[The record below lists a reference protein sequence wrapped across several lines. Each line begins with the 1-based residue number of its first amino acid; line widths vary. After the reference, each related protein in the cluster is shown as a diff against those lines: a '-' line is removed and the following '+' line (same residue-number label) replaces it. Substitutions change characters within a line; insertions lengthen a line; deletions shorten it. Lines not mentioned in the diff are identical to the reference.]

1 MYNCMDYFVDIIK
14 MHYRILHKVQIY
26 MEQHYNAR
34 GKCLSIERN
43 SLRK

>member
-14 MHYRILHKVQIY
+14 MQYRILHKVQIY
-26 MEQHYNAR
+26 MEQHYNAP

>member
-14 MHYRILHKVQIY
+14 MQYRILHKVLY
-26 MEQHYNAR
+26 TEQHYNAR
-34 GKCLSIERN
+34 GKCFSIERN

>member
-1 MYNCMDYFVDIIK
+1 MDYFVDIIK
-14 MHYRILHKVQIY
+14 MQYRILHKVQIY
-26 MEQHYNAR
+26 TEQLYNAR

>member
-14 MHYRILHKVQIY
+14 MQYRILHKVQIY
-26 MEQHYNAR
+26 TEQLYNAR

-43 SLRK
+43 YLRK